1 MHKSNEINYYVEPV
15 EIEIYLK
22 KSGKVRTIIKD
33 MYIELIDVV
42 PTTESAKKI
51 FEYFMEKGSP
61 IDLIEIMNAFPE
73 YLTVIY
79 DSYYQHMELFE
90 KLSMHFQ
97 SAMGGSRDSLRLS
110 LYFTELLIKYE
121 PTIASTR
128 YIGDFATYNINY
140 LIRKLNEIGEN
151 FAGGF
156 NRGVS
161 HQTPQQV
168 MNKPE
173 PEFDKLV
180 ELWQYNLR
188 KIFINPGRD
197 SSILYTCAGETP
209 A

>member
-51 FEYFMEKGSP
+51 FEYFMEKGGP

-128 YIGDFATYNINY
+128 YIGDFATYNLNY
-140 LIRKLNEIGEN
+140 LIRKLNEIGEK
-151 FAGGF
+151 FLLEDSTVAYLIKRR
-156 NRGVS
+156 NRA
-161 HQTPQQV
+161 HE
-168 MNKPE
+168 NKP
-173 PEFDKLV
+173 PNREFDKLV
-180 ELWQYNLR
+180 ELWQYNL
-188 KIFINPGRD
+188 KEKY
-197 SSILYTCAGETP
+197 L
-209 A
+209 